1 MKIKIL
7 YLGNKFYTYKKVNS
21 VLETLEPL
29 LADFC
34 DIKTA
39 SDKKNQTH
47 RFLDML
53 YNFLRFGL
61 KADKVIIDVYST
73 KAFYFAY
80 VFTLLSKLFKK
91 KYILF
96 LHGGNLP
103 YRYEQSTQMVTF
115 AFRSA
120 NKIIAPSPYL
130 QSFFQSK
137 GFEVIHIPNIIEL
150 DKYPFQL
157 REKIKP
163 RLLAIRGFGK
173 PYNPLMTLRAVNKL
187 KVTIPNIQLLLLGNE
202 DDFYYKDVIQF
213 IEQNHLKE
221 FVTIKP
227 KCFRDEWVVLS
238 KDFDIMISN
247 PVIDNTPVSVI
258 EGLALGMCV
267 ISTKVGGVPFMVSD
281 YEVEFVNET
290 NDYSKLAESIM
301 KLYFDSGRCSEL
313 SKNGRLKAESFGWE
327 IVKSSW
333 KNLIYE

>member
-29 LADFC
+29 LAEFC
-34 DIKTA
+34 DIKSA
-39 SDKKNQTH
+39 SDKKH
-47 RFLDML
+47 K
-53 YNFLRFGL
+53 FLRFIDMSYHFFRFGL
-61 KADKVIIDVYST
+61 RTEKIIIDVYST
-73 KAFYFAY
+73 NAFQFAY
-80 VFTLLSKLFKK
+80 FFSVLSWMLNK

-103 YRYEQSTQMVTF
+103 FRYENSHKRVTF
-115 AFRSA
+115 IFSKAY
-120 NKIIAPSPYL
+120 KIIAPSLYL
-130 QSFFQSK
+130 KSYFEEK
-137 GFEVIHIPNIIEL
+137 GFIIEHIPNIIEL
-150 DKYPFQL
+150 DKYPFKL
-157 REKIKP
+157 RENVRPNI
-163 RLLAIRGFGK
+163 LAIRGFGK

-213 IEQNHLKE
+213 IKQNHLKE

-227 KCFRDEWVVLS
+227 KCLRDEWVAFS
-238 KDFDIMISN
+238 KDYDIMISN
-247 PVIDNTPVSVI
+247 PVIDNTPVSII
-258 EGLALGMCV
+258 EGMALGMCV

-281 YEVEFVNET
+281 SEVEFVNET
-290 NDYSKLAESIM
+290 DDYRKLAASIM
-301 KLYFDSGRCSEL
+301 KLYFDRGRCSEL